1 MDDDDFGGFEAAET
15 FKDGSGEP
23 QTTSPAIPW
32 AAFPAVSEIH
42 MPQTVSAEIL
52 LEQPVTSSC
61 LDSSHVAVSSVDDIR
76 LDSQPSTIVLNS
88 DDLKK
93 QTPLST
99 SPSLEVAVSSLNLTE
114 DLEAVTD
121 ENGDEELGLNDSDK
135 HFQQTLSTLEVKL
148 KTADDEKCR
157 IKQELK
163 DLLGK
168 YEILETNF
176 LKENEDKLISHQE
189 EYDKIQE
196 KHKLELEDLRRAG
209 HEALTIIVE
218 EFKALLQTV
227 VQLRGEAI
235 EKQYVSAIVKQ
246 AQKCEGLLL
255 AQHQKLI
262 DMLDKE
268 CEVLGKK
275 SEESLF
281 QQFQKYKEILENCME
296 TERKTN
302 EEALAAAIK
311 IEKEEMQASVM
322 TAIKAERESME
333 KLHAEEREI
342 WKAERKKD
350 HKEIAQAIEN
360 AVQEER
366 QCNEATVKAVLI
378 EQQQKCEK
386 AIEEAVQQSRKELM
400 VYIKNRKRLDQ
411 VIRQRSLSSLE
422 LFLSCAQKQV
432 NSLLNEEY
440 TATVTEQDKTSL

>member
-42 MPQTVSAEIL
+42 VPQTFSSEVL

-61 LDSSHVAVSSVDDIR
+61 LVSSHVAVSSVDDTQI
-76 LDSQPSTIVLNS
+76 DSQPSTSVLNA
-88 DDLKK
+88 DDPEK
-93 QTPLST
+93 QAPLST
-99 SPSLEVAVSSLNLTE
+99 SPSLEVVVSSLNLTE

-121 ENGDEELGLNDSDK
+121 ENGDEELGLKDSNK
-135 HFQQTLSTLEVKL
+135 HFQQTFSSLEVKL
-148 KTADDEKCR
+148 ADDEKCR

-168 YEILETNF
+168 YKILETDF
-176 LKENEDKLISHQE
+176 LKEKEDKLISHQE
-189 EYDKIQE
+189 EYNKIQE

-218 EFKALLQTV
+218 EFKALLQAV

-235 EKQYVSAIVKQ
+235 EKQYVSAIEKQ

-255 AQHQKLI
+255 AQHQKLL

-268 CEVLGKK
+268 CEVLSKK
-275 SEESLF
+275 SEESLL

-296 TERKTN
+296 AERKTN

-311 IEKEEMQASVM
+311 IEKEEMQAAVM
-322 TAIKAERESME
+322 TAVKAEREIME
-333 KLHAEEREI
+333 KLHAEEREM
-342 WKAERKKD
+342 WKAERNKD
-350 HKEIAQAIEN
+350 HEEITQAIEN

-366 QCNEATVKAVLI
+366 QCNEATIKAVLT

-400 VYIKNRKRLDQ
+400 EYIKEQKRLDQ

-440 TATVTEQDKTSL
+440 TATVTEPEKTSL